1 MNTLALPMFAS
12 TSATERPGTF
22 SKHSGPEKPAALR
35 ILGQKTEDMTYQR
48 LGAWLRMGTLS
59 SVGYSLEHRVK
70 VDEPSP
76 GVDNDI
82 RSPLLIRTSLRV
94 VRLAWRRPNHAILDD
109 PARETFAEILREQ
122 DLPQRRSGFCGS
134 HRVEAVRHGL
144 QPLRRQPGLR
154 GSYSSLVG
162 GCSEVDDVAGVL
174 QEDGYSC

>member
-1 MNTLALPMFAS
+1 MWLP
-12 TSATERPGTF
+12 
-22 SKHSGPEKPAALR
+22 
-35 ILGQKTEDMTYQR
+35 I
-48 LGAWLRMGTLS
+48 GTLS
-59 SVGYSLEHRVK
+59 SVGYSLEHLVK

-82 RSPLLIRTSLRV
+82 RCPLLVRTSLRV

-122 DLPQRRSGFCGS
+122 ASSATAAGS

-144 QPLRRQPGLR
+144 QPLRRQSVPR
-154 GSYSSLVG
+154 GGYSGLVG
-162 GCSEVDDVAGVL
+162 GRSEVDDVAGVL